1 MDTLRNQ
8 LDIVLSTGLVLFC
21 SVRPAADV
29 ELQSSYSIHWN
40 AVAPKRGFNC
50 IWQRHHNIFSI
61 IDDRKRFRI
70 PWPTLNQH
78 LRKFPFSILARSMSL
93 AGWLA
98 MLSPCGTMHTYV
110 YCTVNRINCLR
121 NEVRSF
127 TSIYRVRTKICHPT
141 HIAYLFA
148 NSPRPLKTKSKFL
161 MIHHHGVAFLAWSF

>member
-93 AGWLA
+93 AGHVESMWHHA
-98 MLSPCGTMHTYV
+98 YIHTYISLSIELIACETR
-110 YCTVNRINCLR
+110 YGHLLPFIASEQKFATQP
-121 NEVRSF
+121 
-127 TSIYRVRTKICHPT
+127 TSPT
-141 HIAYLFA
+141 YLQI
-148 NSPRPLKTKSKFL
+148 PLG
-161 MIHHHGVAFLAWSF
+161 H